1 MTRYT
6 PARRG
11 TVNHHRNMAALLLN
25 EADPR
30 SMQNSEIRSN
40 LIAARRH
47 RIAAKDK
54 GFRL

>member
-1 MTRYT
+1 MRYT
-6 PARRG
+6 PAPRG

-30 SMQNSEIRSN
+30 TMQNSEMRSN
-40 LIAARRH
+40 LAAVRRH
-47 RIAAKDK
+47 RIEAKAK

>member
-25 EADPR
+25 EAHPR

-40 LIAARRH
+40 LIAVRRH
-47 RIAAKDK
+47 RLAAQDK